1 MSYAYRNVV
10 QLAAIL
16 HRYTSPVDTGIVVVQ
31 SSDDVPQSGT
41 QRTHSVDAVFFT
53 RVHFDIFGLSFPID
67 VPDLGSATKL
77 LMRVYDVENLTLCV
91 AISPQQ
97 SSSSSGLLL
106 NTRCEGAFNRTLRQP
121 TEVMDRELVTLRRFY
136 LAFFSHKHAQNTI
149 VIEQYWALKLN
160 SQYWLLKRK
169 WKRFYTA
176 T

>member
-1 MSYAYRNVV
+1 VQKTLRVVYVASIHDIGFQHMSYAYRNVV

-53 RVHFDIFGLSFPID
+53 RVHFDIFGLFFPID

-136 LAFFSHKHAQNTI
+136 LAFFLAQTCTKH
-149 VIEQYWALKLN
+149 YC
-160 SQYWLLKRK
+160 Y
-169 WKRFYTA
+169 
-176 T
+176 